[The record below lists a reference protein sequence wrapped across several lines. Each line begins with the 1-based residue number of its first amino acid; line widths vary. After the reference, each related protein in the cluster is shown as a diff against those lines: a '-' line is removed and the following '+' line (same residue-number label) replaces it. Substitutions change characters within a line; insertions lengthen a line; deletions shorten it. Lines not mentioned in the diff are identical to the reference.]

1 MRILPFLT
9 AAFVTVGLVTA
20 LDVQLKIGTS
30 KAPRLGYFLSPQQ
43 GFWKNA
49 EKINTDFNA
58 LVIAN
63 ELKGD
68 VDVTIDDRLV
78 PHIYAQHDQDA
89 YFVQGYLHAKFR
101 LWQMDFQTRVAAGR
115 LSEIAGADKLSID
128 RFFRRLGMVYGAEQT
143 EAYINENNPVMKATV
158 DAYTAGVNAYLKQL
172 DPADLPFEYKLM
184 NYAPENWTPKKTYL
198 FLMFMSYDLTGRSAT
213 ADLQLTNTRDYLG
226 YDLFDKLYTNQQDSL
241 DPIIPK
247 GTAYLKPSIIPIKPA
262 TADLAYL
269 HINNAQL
276 AANNTNT
283 SEGPE
288 APNKNNGSNNW
299 AVAGSKTKSGRP
311 ILCSDP
317 HLGLNL
323 PSLWY
328 EVQITTPTHSTYGAS
343 FPGSPAVIIGFND
356 SVAWGVTNA
365 GRDVLDY
372 YELKFKDSTQNE
384 YWYNGAW
391 KATTKRVEVI
401 KVKDSADVIEDI
413 AMTHWGPTMFDAH
426 YQNSQSKGRTLAVQ
440 WTGHNASTGVETFY
454 KLNRAKNFEDYLGA
468 ISLWKCP
475 GQNFV
480 FASKTGDIAIKQQGS
495 FIARWERQGDFI
507 MPGEDSSYA
516 WQGIIPT
523 DENPLIKNPL
533 RGYVSSANQKSTDA
547 TYPYYL
553 GTAASFPLYRGIS
566 VNKRLNT
573 MNQITPEDMQ
583 GLQTDNYNVF
593 AENARPA
600 LMKFIQLDKLSTDA
614 KRMVGIMTNW
624 NLYNN
629 EHEKGITIFKTI
641 WDSVEDAVWGDE
653 LISAPLPLTKPEAF
667 VLLDQMNKDS
677 NFSVADDIRTKER
690 IETLKEQVNVGV
702 EKATKELVRLENENK
717 LEWSSFKATRVLH
730 LTKMPALS
738 RLNLPI
744 GGGVNIV
751 NATSEN
757 HGPSWRMVVH
767 LTDEIEAYGLYPG
780 GQSGNPGSPYYDSFI
795 DYWAA
800 GKYYRLLFL
809 PKEKLESNPHTKWH
823 ITFKKVSA

>member
-1 MRILPFLT
+1 MRILPFIFSALAT
-9 AAFVTVGLVTA
+9 AGLVTV
-20 LDVQLKIGTS
+20 LNVQLMIGKSPTP
-30 KAPRLGYFLSPQQ
+30 KLGYFLSPQH

-49 EKINTDFNA
+49 EKIDAGFDA
-58 LVIAN
+58 SIVAKD
-63 ELKGD
+63 LKGN
-68 VDVTIDDRLV
+68 VDVYMDDRLV
-78 PHIYAQHDQDA
+78 PHIYADNDEDA

-143 EAYINENNPVMKATV
+143 EKYINENNPVMKATV
-158 DAYTAGVNAYLKQL
+158 DAYTAGVNAYIKQMA
-172 DPADLPFEYKLM
+172 PEEIPFEYKLM
-184 NYAPENWTPKKTYL
+184 NYQPDQWTPKKTYL

-226 YDLFDKLYTNQQDSL
+226 LDLFDKLYTNQQDSL

-247 GTAYLKPSIIPIKPA
+247 GTAFAPASIHPIIPANADSLYLKKKHTTASSSSANA
-262 TADLAYL
+262 TA
-269 HINNAQL
+269 
-276 AANNTNT
+276 
-283 SEGPE
+283 SVE
-288 APNKNNGSNNW
+288 APDKNNGSNNW

-356 SVAWGVTNA
+356 SLAWGVTNA

-372 YELKFKDSTQNE
+372 YELKFKDSTQKE
-384 YWYNGAW
+384 YWFNGQW
-391 KATTKRVEVI
+391 QATTNRQEII
-401 KVKDSADVIEDI
+401 KVKDSADVVENI

-426 YQNSQSKGRTLAVQ
+426 YQNPQSMGRNLAVK

-454 KLNRAKNFEDYLGA
+454 KLNRAKNYDDYIGA

-480 FASKTGDIAIKQQGS
+480 FASKSGDIAIKQQGS
-495 FIARWERQGDFI
+495 FVARWDRQGDFI
-507 MPGEDSSYA
+507 MPGQDSSYD
-516 WQGIIPT
+516 WQGMIPN
-523 DENPLIKNPL
+523 DENPMIKNPA
-533 RGYVSSANQKSTDA
+533 RGFVSSANQKSVDS

-566 VNKRLNT
+566 VNKRLAV
-573 MNQITPEDMQ
+573 MNQITPSDMQ
-583 GLQTDNYNVF
+583 SLQTDNYNVF
-593 AENARPA
+593 AGVARPA
-600 LMKFIQLDKLSTDA
+600 LNKFLDQNKLSADA
-614 KRMVGIMTNW
+614 QRMVKEMNKW
-624 NLYNN
+624 DLYNN
-629 EHEKGITIFKTI
+629 GNSKGITVFKII

-653 LISAPLPLTKPEAF
+653 LAGSSIPLTKPESF

-677 NFSVADDIRTKER
+677 NFSIADDIRTQGKV
-690 IETLKEQVNVGV
+690 ETLKEQVQLGV
-702 EKATKELVRLENENK
+702 ERATKKLLELEKEGK
-717 LEWSSFKATRVLH
+717 LEWVSFKSTKVLH
-730 LTKMPALS
+730 LTKIPALS

-744 GGGVNIV
+744 GGGVNII
-751 NATSEN
+751 NATTDV
-757 HGPSWRMVVH
+757 HGPSWRMIVH

-780 GQSGNPGSPYYDSFI
+780 GQSGNPGSPYYDTFV

-809 PKEKLESNPHTKWH
+809 PKAKLISNERTKWH
-823 ITFKKVSA
+823 IQFKNA

>member
-1 MRILPFLT
+1 MRILPFIT
-9 AAFVTVGLVTA
+9 SAVATVGLVFA
-20 LDVQLKIGTS
+20 LNIQLKLGGT
-30 KAPRLGYFLSPQQ
+30 KAPRLGYFLSPQH

-49 EKINTDFNA
+49 EKVTTDFNA
-58 LVIAN
+58 DLVAS

-68 VDVTIDDRLV
+68 VEVVIDDRLV
-78 PHIYAQHDQDA
+78 PHIYADHDEDA

-101 LWQMDFQTRVAAGR
+101 LWQMDFQTRVASGR
-115 LSEIAGADKLSID
+115 LSEIAGADKLPID

-143 EAYINENNPVMKATV
+143 EAYINASNPVMKATL

-172 DPADLPFEYKLM
+172 DPADLPFEFKLM
-184 NYAPENWTPKKTYL
+184 NYAPEQWTPKKTYL

-226 YDLFDKLYTNQQDSL
+226 YDLFDKLFTNQQDSL
-241 DPIIPK
+241 DPIIPV
-247 GTAYLKPSIIPIKPA
+247 GTAYAEPSMVPVKPA

-269 HINNAQL
+269 RMPNEVL
-276 AANNTNT
+276 AYNKPTV
-283 SEGPE
+283 EMPE
-288 APNKNNGSNNW
+288 APDKNNGSNNW

-311 ILCSDP
+311 ILASDP

-356 SVAWGVTNA
+356 SLAWGVTNA

-372 YELKFKDSTQNE
+372 YELKFKDTTQNE
-384 YWYNGAW
+384 YWFNGAW
-391 KATTKRVEVI
+391 IATNKRIEVI
-401 KVKDSADVIEDI
+401 KVKDSADVIENI

-426 YQNSQSKGRTLAVQ
+426 YTTPQSKGRNLAVQ
-440 WTGHNASTGVETFY
+440 WTAFTPSGGVEAFY
-454 KLNRAKNFEDYLGA
+454 QLNRAKNFDDYMKA

-480 FASKTGDIAIKQQGS
+480 FASKTGDIAIKQQGN
-495 FIARWERQGDFI
+495 FVARWERQGDFI
-507 MPGEDSSYA
+507 MPGEDTSYA

-523 DENPLIKNPL
+523 EENPMIKNPE
-533 RGYVSSANQKSTDA
+533 RGFVSSANQKSTDA

-553 GTAASFPLYRGIS
+553 GTASSFPLYRGIS
-566 VNKRLNT
+566 VNKRLT
-573 MNQITPEDMQ
+573 VMNQITAQDMQ

-593 AENARPA
+593 AETARPA
-600 LMKFIQLDKLSTDA
+600 LMKFIQLNELSTSA
-614 KRMVGIMTNW
+614 QRMVNTMNTW

-629 EHEKGITIFKTI
+629 ENETGITVFKVI
-641 WDSVEDAVWGDE
+641 WDSVEQAVWGDE
-653 LISAPLPLTKPEAF
+653 LAGAPMPLTKPESF
-667 VLLDQMNKDS
+667 VLLDQMNKDT
-677 NFSVADDIRTKER
+677 NFVIADDIRTKNK
-690 IETLKEQVNVGV
+690 IETLREQVKLGIENATATLLTL
-702 EKATKELVRLENENK
+702 EKENK
-717 LEWSSFKATRVLH
+717 LAWSAYKATRVLH

-744 GGGVNIV
+744 GGGVHIV

-757 HGPSWRMVVH
+757 HGPSWRMIVH

-780 GQSGNPGSPYYDSFI
+780 GQSGNPGSQYYDTFI

-809 PKEKLESNPHTKWH
+809 PKEKLVAIGKAKW
-823 ITFKKVSA
+823 TMKFKKATA

>member
-1 MRILPFLT
+1 MRLMPFLVSAAVT
-9 AAFVTVGLVTA
+9 AGLVFT
-20 LDVQLKIGTS
+20 LNIQLKSGTS
-30 KAPRLGYFLSPQQ
+30 KTPRLGYFLSPQH

-58 LVIAN
+58 SLVAN

-68 VDVTIDDRLV
+68 VDVYMDDRLV
-78 PHIYAQHDQDA
+78 PHIYAEHDEDA

-101 LWQMDFQTRVAAGR
+101 LWQMDFQTRVASGR

-128 RFFRRLGMVYGAEQT
+128 RFFRRLGMVYGAEKT
-143 EAYINENNPVMKATV
+143 EASINATNPVMKATV
-158 DAYTAGVNAYLKQL
+158 DAYTAGVNAYIKQL
-172 DPADLPFEYKLM
+172 SPEDLPFEFKLM
-184 NYAPENWTPKKTYL
+184 NYAPEAWTPKKTYL
-198 FLMFMSYDLTGRSAT
+198 FLMFMSYDLTGRSAA

-247 GTAYLKPSIIPIKPA
+247 GTAYSTPAITPLKPVGS
-262 TADLAYL
+262 DLAYL
-269 HINNAQL
+269 HKQDPNL
-276 AANNTNT
+276 AFKT
-283 SEGPE
+283 SEAPE

-299 AVAGSKTKSGRP
+299 AVSGTKTKSGRP

-356 SVAWGVTNA
+356 SLAWGVTNA

-372 YELKFKDSTQNE
+372 YELKFKDSTQKE
-384 YWYNGAW
+384 YWFNGTW
-391 KATTKRVEVI
+391 QATTNRQEII
-401 KVKDSADVIEDI
+401 KVKDSADVVENI
-413 AMTHWGPTMFDAH
+413 AMTHWGPAMFDAF
-426 YQNSQSKGRTLAVQ
+426 YQNPQSKGRNLAVK
-440 WTGHNASTGVETFY
+440 WTAHDASTGVETFY
-454 KLNRAKNFEDYLGA
+454 QLNRAKNIDDYLHA

-480 FASKTGDIAIKQQGS
+480 VATKSGDIAIKQQGN
-495 FIARWERQGDFI
+495 FVARWDHQGDFI
-507 MPGEDSSYA
+507 MPGSDTAYD
-516 WQGIIPT
+516 WQGIIPMS
-523 DENPLIKNPL
+523 ENPFIKNPE
-533 RGYVSSANQKSTDA
+533 RGFVSSANQKPTDA

-553 GTAASFPLYRGIS
+553 GTAGAFPLYRGIS
-566 VNKRLNT
+566 VNKQLAALS
-573 MNQITPEDMQ
+573 QITAQDMQ
-583 GLQTDNYNVF
+583 AMQTSNYNVF
-593 AENARPA
+593 AEMARPA
-600 LMKFIQLDKLSTDA
+600 LMKFIQTDKLSSDA
-614 KRMVGIMTNW
+614 KRMVAKMTNW

-629 EHEKGITIFKTI
+629 EHETGITAFKVI

-653 LISAPLPLTKPEAF
+653 LAGSTIPLTKPESYI
-667 VLLDQMNKDS
+667 LLEQMKRDS
-677 NFSVADDIRTKER
+677 NFSVADDIRTKNK
-690 IETLKEQVNVGV
+690 IESLQEQVMLGV
-702 EKATKELVRLENENK
+702 ENATKKLIALEKENK
-717 LEWSSFKATRVLH
+717 LEWSLFKATRVLH
-730 LTKMPALS
+730 LTKIPALS
-738 RLNLPI
+738 RMNLPI
-744 GGGVNIV
+744 GGGVNII

-780 GQSGNPGSPYYDSFI
+780 GQSGNPGSPYYDSFV

-800 GKYYRLLFL
+800 GKYYRLLFMA
-809 PKEKLESNPHTKWH
+809 KEKLKANEHTKWH
-823 ITFKKVSA
+823 IQFKTA

>member
-1 MRILPFLT
+1 MRLLPFLAST
-9 AAFVTVGLVTA
+9 IATVGLVA
-20 LDVQLKIGTS
+20 VFNVQLTIGKSQTP
-30 KAPRLGYFLSPQQ
+30 KLGYFLSPQQ

-49 EKINTDFNA
+49 EQIGAGFDAQIVAKD
-58 LVIAN
+58 
-63 ELKGD
+63 LKGN
-68 VDVTIDDRLV
+68 VDVYMDDRLV
-78 PHIYAQHDQDA
+78 PHIYADNDEDA

-143 EAYINENNPVMKATV
+143 EKYINENNPVMKATV

-172 DPADLPFEYKLM
+172 APEDIPFEYKLM
-184 NYAPENWTPKKTYL
+184 NYQPEAWTPKKTYL
-198 FLMFMSYDLTGRSAT
+198 FLMFMSYDLTGRAAS
-213 ADLQLTNTRDYLG
+213 ADLQLTNTRDFLG

-247 GTAYLKPSIIPIKPA
+247 GTAFAKASLQPLKPANADSTYLKKKVLETS
-262 TADLAYL
+262 
-269 HINNAQL
+269 AQ
-276 AANNTNT
+276 NT
-283 SEGPE
+283 STSPE
-288 APNKNNGSNNW
+288 APDKNNGSNNW

-356 SVAWGVTNA
+356 SLAWGVTNA

-372 YELKFKDSTQNE
+372 YELKFKDSTQKE
-384 YWYNGAW
+384 YWFNGAW
-391 KATTKRVEVI
+391 QATTQRQEII
-401 KVKDSADVIEDI
+401 KVKDSADVIENI
-413 AMTHWGPTMFDAH
+413 AMTHWGPAMFDAH
-426 YQNSQSKGRTLAVQ
+426 YQNEQSLGRNLAVK

-454 KLNRAKNFEDYLGA
+454 KLNRAKNYDDYINA
-468 ISLWKCP
+468 ISTWKCP

-480 FASKTGDIAIKQQGS
+480 FASKSGDIAIKQQGS
-495 FIARWERQGDFI
+495 FVARWDRQGDFI
-507 MPGEDSSYA
+507 MPGTDSSYD
-516 WQGIIPT
+516 WQGIIPN
-523 DENPLIKNPL
+523 DENPMMKNPE
-533 RGYVSSANQKSTDA
+533 RGFVSSANQKSVDA

-566 VNKRLNT
+566 VNKRLVK

-593 AENARPA
+593 AEMARPA
-600 LMKFIQLDKLSTDA
+600 LNKFIDVSKLSADA
-614 KRMVGIMTNW
+614 QRMVKEMNQW
-624 NLYNN
+624 DLYNQPN
-629 EHEKGITIFKTI
+629 SKGITAFKII
-641 WDSVEDAVWGDE
+641 WDSVEMSVWGDE
-653 LISAPLPLTKPEAF
+653 LSGAKVPLTKPEAY
-667 VLLDQMNKDS
+667 VLVEQMLRDS
-677 NFSVADDIRTKER
+677 NFSVADDIRTKDKV
-690 IETLKEQVNVGV
+690 ETLKDQVQLGI
-702 EKATKELVRLENENK
+702 EKATQKLLALEKEQQI
-717 LEWSSFKATRVLH
+717 EWASFKATRVNH
-730 LTKMPALS
+730 LTKIPALS
-738 RLNLPI
+738 RLNLSI

-780 GQSGNPGSPYYDSFI
+780 GQSGNPGSPYYDSFV

-809 PKEKLESNPHTKWH
+809 PKTKLMANERTKWH
-823 ITFKKVSA
+823 IQFKTA

>member
-1 MRILPFLT
+1 MRILPFVASAVVT
-9 AAFVTVGLVTA
+9 AGLVFT
-20 LDVQLKIGTS
+20 LNIQLKLGGS

-49 EKINTDFNA
+49 EKVNTNFDA
-58 LVIAN
+58 SVIAD

-78 PHIYAQHDQDA
+78 PHIYASHDEDA

-101 LWQMDFQTRVAAGR
+101 LWQMDFQTRVASGR
-115 LSEIAGADKLSID
+115 LSEIAGADKLPID

-143 EAYINENNPVMKATV
+143 EAYINANNPVMKATV

-172 DPADLPFEYKLM
+172 APEDLPFEYKLM
-184 NYAPENWTPKKTYL
+184 NYAPEKWTPERTYL
-198 FLMFMSYDLTGRSAT
+198 FLMFMSYDLSGRSAT
-213 ADLQLTNTRDYLG
+213 ADLQLTNTRDFLG
-226 YDLFDKLYTNQQDSL
+226 YDLFDKLFTNKQDSL

-247 GTAYLKPSIIPIKPA
+247 GTAYNTPSIIPIKPA
-262 TADLAYL
+262 TSDIAYL
-269 HINNAQL
+269 HMQNTQL
-276 AANNTNT
+276 ALNTKIVQ
-283 SEGPE
+283 SPE
-288 APNKNNGSNNW
+288 APDKNNGSNNW

-356 SVAWGVTNA
+356 SIAWGVTNA

-384 YWYNGAW
+384 YWFNGAW

-401 KVKDSADVIEDI
+401 KVKDSADVVENI
-413 AMTHWGPTMFDAH
+413 AMTQWGPTMFDAH
-426 YQNSQSKGRTLAVQ
+426 YQNPQSKGRTLAVQ
-440 WTGHNASTGVETFY
+440 WTAHDASTGVETFY
-454 KLNRAKNFEDYLGA
+454 KLNRAKNFDDYMSA
-468 ISLWKCP
+468 IETWKCP

-480 FASKTGDIAIKQQGS
+480 FASKTGDIAIKQQGN

-507 MPGEDSSYA
+507 MPGEDTSYA
-516 WQGIIPT
+516 WQGIIPFA
-523 DENPLIKNPL
+523 ENPMSKNPA
-533 RGYVSSANQKSTDA
+533 RGFVSSANQKSTDPS
-547 TYPYYL
+547 YPYYL
-553 GTAASFPLYRGIS
+553 GTASSFPLYRGIS
-566 VNKRLNT
+566 VNKRLDT
-573 MNQITPEDMQ
+573 MNQITPQDMQ
-583 GLQTDNYNVF
+583 GLQTSNYNVF

-600 LMKFIQLDKLSTDA
+600 LMKFIKVDQLSADA
-614 KRMVGIMTNW
+614 KRMVQEMINW

-629 EHEKGITIFKTI
+629 EHEKGITVFKTI
-641 WDSVEDAVWGDE
+641 WDSVEQAVWGDE
-653 LISAPLPLTKPEAF
+653 LSGSPLPLTKPEAF
-667 VLLDQMNKDS
+667 VLLDQMNKDTS
-677 NFSVADDIRTKER
+677 FSVADDIHTKDKV
-690 IETLKEQVNVGV
+690 ETLTEQVNAGV
-702 EKATKELVRLENENK
+702 ERATKELLKLEKENK
-717 LEWSSFKATRVLH
+717 LEWSSYKATRVLH

-744 GGGVNIV
+744 GGGANIV

-767 LTDEIEAYGLYPG
+767 MTDEIEAYGLYPG

-809 PKEKLESNPHTKWH
+809 PKEKLEQSQKAKWH
-823 ITFKKVSA
+823 INFKKA

>member
-1 MRILPFLT
+1 MRLLPLLASAIVTIGLT
-9 AAFVTVGLVTA
+9 AVLN
-20 LDVQLKIGTS
+20 VQLPIGSTKS
-30 KAPRLGYFLSPQQ
+30 PRLGYFLSPQH

-49 EKINTDFNA
+49 EKVNA
-58 LVIAN
+58 NFDASIVAN
-63 ELKGD
+63 ELKGN
-68 VDVTIDDRLV
+68 VDVYMDDRLV
-78 PHIYAQHDQDA
+78 PHIYADHDEDA
-89 YFVQGYLHAKFR
+89 YFVQGYLHAKYR

-143 EAYINENNPVMKATV
+143 EAYINEHNPVMKATV

-172 DPADLPFEYKLM
+172 SPEDLPFEYKLM
-184 NYAPENWTPKKTYL
+184 NYAPEEWTSKKTYL

-226 YDLFDKLYTNQQDSL
+226 YDLFNTLYTNQQDSL

-247 GTAYLKPSIIPIKPA
+247 GTLFAQPSIAPMQPIG
-262 TADLAYL
+262 ADLAYL
-269 HINNAQL
+269 KKQDSNTNASAVNNA
-276 AANNTNT
+276 
-283 SEGPE
+283 PE
-288 APNKNNGSNNW
+288 APDKNNGSNNW
-299 AVAGSKTKSGRP
+299 AVSGSKTSSGRP

-356 SVAWGVTNA
+356 SLAWGVTNA

-372 YELKFKDSTQNE
+372 YEVKFKDTTQQE
-384 YWYNGAW
+384 YWFNGSW
-391 KATTKRVEVI
+391 QATTNRQEII
-401 KVKDSADVIEDI
+401 KVKDSADVIENI
-413 AMTHWGPTMFDAH
+413 AMTHWGPAMFDAH
-426 YQNSQSKGRTLAVQ
+426 YQNPQSKGRNLAVK

-454 KLNRAKNFEDYLGA
+454 KLNRAKNFDDYMNA

-495 FIARWERQGDFI
+495 FVARWDRQGDFI
-507 MPGEDSSYA
+507 MPGQDSSYD
-516 WQGIIPT
+516 WQGIIPV
-523 DENPLIKNPL
+523 DENPMIKNPE
-533 RGYVSSANQKSTDA
+533 RGFVSSANQKSVDPS
-547 TYPYYL
+547 YPYYL
-553 GTAASFPLYRGIS
+553 GTASSFPLYRGIS
-566 VNKRLNT
+566 VNKRLSN
-573 MNQITPEDMQ
+573 MNQITAKDMQ
-583 GLQTDNYNVF
+583 LLQTDNYNVF
-593 AENARPA
+593 AEAARPA
-600 LMKFIQLDKLSTDA
+600 LMKFIDPNKLSVDA
-614 KRMVGIMTNW
+614 NRMVSLMTGW

-629 EHEKGITIFKTI
+629 ENEKGITVFSII
-641 WDSVEDAVWGDE
+641 WDSVETSVWGDE
-653 LISAPLPLTKPEAF
+653 LAGAPISLTAPEAY

-677 NFSVADDIRTKER
+677 NWSVADDIATKDKV
-690 IETLKEQVNVGV
+690 ETLKEQVNVGI
-702 EKATKELVRLENENK
+702 EKATKVLLELEKENK
-717 LEWSSFKATRVLH
+717 LAWSVFKATRVTH
-730 LTKMPALS
+730 LTKIPALS

-744 GGGVNIV
+744 GGGKNII
-751 NATSEN
+751 NATTEA

-780 GQSGNPGSPYYDSFI
+780 GQSGNPGSPFYDTFVN
-795 DYWAA
+795 YWAA

-809 PKEKLESNPHTKWH
+809 PKEKLVANERTKWH
-823 ITFKKVSA
+823 IQFKTI